1 LIKGLGYLLFNVF
14 RQEGEIG
21 MVPYFALVIIAILFL
36 YSAIKIL
43 NEYERGVI
51 FRLGR
56 VIGAKGPGLILLIPV
71 IDKMVRVDLR
81 VVAMD
86 VPPQD
91 VITRDNVSIK
101 VSAVLYFRVLD
112 PNRAIVSVENFLYA
126 TSQLAQTT
134 LRSVCGQ
141 AELDDLLSEREKINA
156 HIQEILDKDTEPWG
170 IKVAKVE
177 IKHIDLPQEMQR
189 AMAKQAE
196 AERERRAKVIGS
208 EGEFQAA
215 QKLADAAQIISLQPI
230 ALQLRYLQT
239 LREVASENNST
250 TIFPVPIDLFTPFM
264 EIAKAMKANLPPAG
278 GGKPP
283 QEGA

>member
-1 LIKGLGYLLFNVF
+1 MFPSVAIL
-14 RQEGEIG
+14 
-21 MVPYFALVIIAILFL
+21 IIAVLFL

-43 NEYERGVI
+43 NEYERGVV

-56 VIGAKGPGLILLIPV
+56 VIGAKGPGLILLIPM

-86 VPPQD
+86 VPSQD
-91 VITRDNVSIK
+91 VITRDNVSVK
-101 VSAVLYFRVLD
+101 VNAVLYFRVLD
-112 PNRAIVSVENFLYA
+112 PNRAIITVENYLYA

-141 AELDDLLSEREKINA
+141 GELDDLLSEREKINA
-156 HIQEILDKDTEPWG
+156 HIQEILDKDTDPWG
-170 IKVAKVE
+170 IKVSKVE

-196 AERERRAKVIGS
+196 AERERRAKVIGA

-215 QKLADAAQIISLQPI
+215 QKLSDAAKILGEHSI
-230 ALQLRYLQT
+230 ALQLRFLQT
-239 LREVASENNST
+239 LREVAAENNST
-250 TIFPVPIDLFTPFM
+250 TIFPVPIDLFTPFI
-264 EIAKAMKANLPPAG
+264 ELARSAKEKGGPGGAG
-278 GGKPP
+278 RKGEGG
-283 QEGA
+283 E